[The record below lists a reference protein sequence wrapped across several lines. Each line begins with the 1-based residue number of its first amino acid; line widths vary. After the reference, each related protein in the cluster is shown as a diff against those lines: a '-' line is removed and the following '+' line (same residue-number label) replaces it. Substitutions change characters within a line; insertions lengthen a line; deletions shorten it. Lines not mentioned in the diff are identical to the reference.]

1 MKRPSTKNAQVFA
14 QQIAAAQPLRQVKLH
29 RPPVRWGR
37 MSIHHYLIFDQYKE
51 WKREELP
58 SGSSGTASGVAT
70 EASIYSKE
78 QPMFRKAVCAVAMM
92 AISVGLVVA
101 AEVRGVI
108 TKVSDDGKT
117 ITVGKFNR
125 ETKEVTD
132 AKAYTVSSSVKVV
145 KGKFNKEEKKLEA
158 TDVEIKGGL
167 TGDTFKNIGKRGIF
181 ATITTD
187 DSGNVTQIVVA
198 QFRGKGK
205 KKAE

>member
-1 MKRPSTKNAQVFA
+1 
-14 QQIAAAQPLRQVKLH
+14 
-29 RPPVRWGR
+29 
-37 MSIHHYLIFDQYKE
+37 
-51 WKREELP
+51 
-58 SGSSGTASGVAT
+58 
-70 EASIYSKE
+70 
-78 QPMFRKAVCAVAMM
+78 MFRKAVCAVAVMV
-92 AISVGLVVA
+92 ISVGLVVA

-132 AKAYTVSSSVKVV
+132 AKEYTVSSSVKVV